1 MLISGWTPLN
11 PAPHIPYPAPRHLL
25 ICLCVDLLIRVAWTA
40 PYPFSFDPLPR
51 TPATSLP
58 AATKMFTGEG
68 NGSRLPPAGKSN
80 TAGCLKILTIHR
92 NALIHQ
98 GKDPSLTVRCT
109 DLFRNQQW
117 AEYLAPRDLLI
128 C

>member
-58 AATKMFTGEG
+58 AAT
-68 NGSRLPPAGKSN
+68 
-80 TAGCLKILTIHR
+80 
-92 NALIHQ
+92 
-98 GKDPSLTVRCT
+98 
-109 DLFRNQQW
+109 
-117 AEYLAPRDLLI
+117 
-128 C
+128 